1 MPKKIG
7 CPTGTKM
14 IKGKCVVVKGGETI
28 QYPWGSYRTGYDI
41 VKQGDIYF
49 MQVMNGP
56 FRIFE
61 GPKQKTMKQAEEV
74 GIKTLKKANPRL
86 AHNVGV

>member
-1 MPKKIG
+1 MSKQG

-14 IKGKCVVVKGGETI
+14 RKGKCVIVKGGETT
-28 QYPWGSYRTGYDI
+28 QYPWGSYRAGYDI
-41 VKQGDIYF
+41 VKQENMYF

-61 GPKQKTMKQAEEV
+61 GPKQKTMKRAEEV
-74 GIKTLKKANPRL
+74 GIKTIKKENPRL
-86 AHNVGV
+86 AYNVGV